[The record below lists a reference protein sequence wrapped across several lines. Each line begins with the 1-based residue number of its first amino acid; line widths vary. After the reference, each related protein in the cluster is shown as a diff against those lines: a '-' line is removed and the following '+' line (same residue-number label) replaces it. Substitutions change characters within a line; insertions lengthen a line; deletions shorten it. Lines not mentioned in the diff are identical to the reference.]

1 MENMTLNPKEQAR
14 LQVLNSLLDEH
25 MILDQAATL
34 MGVTTRHTRRI
45 LAAYR
50 DEGAAAVAHG
60 HRGRQPVPRQLYLPV
75 GVNQFCRFTSWAW
88 PRCWA
93 ALVR

>member
-1 MENMTLNPKEQAR
+1 MGNVTLNPKEQAR

-25 MILDQAATL
+25 VTLDPAATL

-50 DEGAAAVAHG
+50 EKGVAAVAHG
-60 HRGRQPVPRQLYLPV
+60 YRGRRPANATPDAAAASVVRLLVPGTQVPATPISASY
-75 GVNQFCRFTSWAW
+75 
-88 PRCWA
+88 
-93 ALVR
+93 